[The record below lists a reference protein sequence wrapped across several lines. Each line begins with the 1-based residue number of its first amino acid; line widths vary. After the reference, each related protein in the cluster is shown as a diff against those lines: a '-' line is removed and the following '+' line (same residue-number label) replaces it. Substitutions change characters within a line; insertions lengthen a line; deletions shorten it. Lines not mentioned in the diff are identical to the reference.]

1 MNKYAHAVR
10 HSVTSL
16 FGWYRLRLAQ
26 PDFARELLRQRWRY
40 FVRREFKPGT
50 STPDG
55 FVLETPDSLVAYWSM
70 FVERELYSD
79 DWVKPFR
86 VASNPLVLDVGA
98 NAGLFSHFA
107 FCCNPRAEVIA
118 FEPLPMMVE
127 RIKVLQKRTGM
138 NLTCVAKAAGRKPG
152 EAILESPHGY
162 DGTSRI
168 CISGQPTGQA
178 FRVEVTTLDKE
189 SAGRL
194 VFLVKIDVEGFEEE
208 VIAGAS
214 ATLAKTR
221 FLIIEAHNA
230 ARRDQLARLLGPN
243 WHWRRLGASDYLFMR
258 VQDPGQHL

>member
-1 MNKYAHAVR
+1 MR
-10 HSVTSL
+10 HSITSL
-16 FGWYRLRLAQ
+16 LGWYRLRSAQ

-50 STPDG
+50 VTPDG
-55 FVLETPDSLVAYWSM
+55 FVLETPDALVAYWSM
-70 FVERELYSD
+70 FVEHELYSD
-79 DWVKPFR
+79 DWVKPFQA
-86 VASNPLVLDVGA
+86 ASNPLVLDVGA

-107 FCCNPRAEVIA
+107 FCWNSRAEIIA

-127 RIKVLQKRTGM
+127 RIKALQKRTGM
-138 NLTCVAKAAGRKPG
+138 NLTCLAKAAGREPG

-168 CISGQPTGQA
+168 CTSGQPTGHT

-189 SAGRL
+189 SAGRD

-214 ATLAKTR
+214 ATLSKTR
-221 FLIIEAHNA
+221 FVIIEAHNA
-230 ARRDQLARLLGPN
+230 ARRDHLARLLGPN
-243 WHWRRLGASDYLFMR
+243 WRWRKLGASDYLFMR
-258 VQDPGQHL
+258 VQDHRQNI